1 MTVEKKLIITDH
13 PLIQH
18 KLTLMRNHETPTN
31 LFRSLLKEISILMI
45 NQQVQLLL
53 NNHLEVLEQVAL
65 TIKQEAH

>member
-31 LFRSLLKEISILMI
+31 LFRSLMKEISTLMT
-45 NQQVQLLL
+45 NQQVPWYH
-53 NNHLEVLEQVAL
+53 NNHLVAEEL
-65 TIKQEAH
+65 LALMTRLGHT